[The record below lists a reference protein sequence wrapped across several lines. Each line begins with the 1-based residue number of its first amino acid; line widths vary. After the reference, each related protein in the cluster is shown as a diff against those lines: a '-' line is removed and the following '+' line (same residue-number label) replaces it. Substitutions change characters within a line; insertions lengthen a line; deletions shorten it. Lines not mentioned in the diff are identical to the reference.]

1 MKINLDINVYDAAKK
16 RMRETLNH
24 FEKWYLSFSGGKDS
38 STMFHL
44 AMEVLEEF
52 PDRKI
57 GILII
62 DLEAQYKHTIDHMQE
77 MVETYRD
84 RIDLY
89 WVCLPLSLRNAVSNF
104 EPRWCCW
111 EPGIEWVRPF
121 PEIHG
126 VIKEVNFFDF
136 FYEKMEFEEFMVE
149 FGKWYSGG
157 ISTGAMI
164 GIRSDESLNRYRT
177 IASSKKE
184 MIDGKKWTTKVCEHL
199 YNIYPIYDWKTEDIW
214 KYHSKTGK
222 KYNLIYDYMYRAG
235 LPLSKMRLCQPYGDD
250 QRRGL
255 NLFHVLEP
263 KTWVKIVNRV
273 NGANSGALYIQENG
287 NINGYNK
294 ITLPAGHNWE
304 TYSKLIFSTMPKITQ
319 DHYIKRFR
327 VFIKWWKKRGY
338 PDGIGVEAP
347 IVLENKGLAPSWRR
361 IAKVLLR
368 NDYWCKGL
376 KFSQPKSEAWKKFVS
391 DRKKNNPVSGPSSK
405 KVR

>member
-1 MKINLDINVYDAAKK
+1 
-16 RMRETLNH
+16 
-24 FEKWYLSFSGGKDS
+24 
-38 STMFHL
+38 
-44 AMEVLEEF
+44 
-52 PDRKI
+52 
-57 GILII
+57 
-62 DLEAQYKHTIDHMQE
+62 
-77 MVETYRD
+77 
-84 RIDLY
+84 
-89 WVCLPLSLRNAVSNF
+89 
-104 EPRWCCW
+104 
-111 EPGIEWVRPF
+111 
-121 PEIHG
+121 
-126 VIKEVNFFDF
+126 
-136 FYEKMEFEEFMVE
+136 
-149 FGKWYSGG
+149 
-157 ISTGAMI
+157 
-164 GIRSDESLNRYRT
+164 
-177 IASSKKE
+177 
-184 MIDGKKWTTKVCEHL
+184 
-199 YNIYPIYDWKTEDIW
+199 
-214 KYHSKTGK
+214 
-222 KYNLIYDYMYRAG
+222 MYRAG

-319 DHYIKRFR
+319 EHYIKRFR

-338 PDGIGVEAP
+338 PDGIGDEAP